1 MEDHPVN
8 GELFRSRTGHDA
20 QVDALVRA
28 AKARDGRQLRLAKRT
43 SNLFRERAAHK
54 GGRLAV
60 RGLDKTISVSPEGV
74 ADVQGM
80 ATFEDFADACLSRG
94 FVPPVVP
101 ELKTITIGGAATGI
115 GIESSSFRRGF
126 VHETVEEM
134 DILCGDGVVR
144 TCRSEGPDSDLFH
157 AFPNSYGTLGYA
169 MRLKVRLDKA
179 RRNVRL
185 TYRKFDDAAAF
196 LAAMAEACRDGR
208 ESASGGPDF
217 VEGVAFGPDEYV
229 LSTGWRT
236 DDDGPVS
243 PIAGAVPYYKTLR
256 TKETD
261 LLTARD
267 HLWRWDADWF
277 WCSRPLGFQKPLV
290 RALVPRKYLRSTTY
304 MAILKF
310 YRRHKLEERIHRF
323 RKLLGLPFNG
333 EEPVI
338 QDVEIPLENSAEFL
352 RFYWKTLDIR
362 PLWICPVR
370 PLPSARPWTLYD
382 LPDALH
388 LNFGFWSAVETRE
401 DLPKGHF
408 NRLLERE
415 VVRLSGHKSLYSSS
429 YFEEDEFWQIY
440 NGPAYRALK
449 AKYDP
454 DHALPDLYEK
464 TVRGR

>member
-1 MEDHPVN
+1 MKET
-8 GELFRSRTGHDA
+8 LFRSRAEHDG
-20 QVDALVRA
+20 QVEALVQA
-28 AKARDGRQLRLAKRT
+28 ALARSGGQLRLAKRT
-43 SNLFRERAAHK
+43 SNLFRERTTHM
-54 GGRLAV
+54 GGRLVV

-80 ATFEDFADACLSRG
+80 ATFEDFADACLLHG
-94 FVPPVVP
+94 FAPPVVP

-134 DILCGDGVVR
+134 DILCGDGTVR
-144 TCRSEGPDSDLFH
+144 TCHADGPDSDLFH

-169 MRLKVRLDKA
+169 MRMRVRLDKVRA
-179 RRNVRL
+179 NVRL
-185 TYRKFDDAAAF
+185 TYTKFSGPEAF
-196 LAAMAEACRDGR
+196 LEAMAEACRLGQDP
-208 ESASGGPDF
+208 SNGGPDF
-217 VEGVAFGPDEYV
+217 VEGVAFGSDEYV

-236 DDDGPVS
+236 DEEGTTSD
-243 PIAGAVPYYKTLR
+243 IAGKTPYFKTLR

-304 MAILKF
+304 MAILKY
-310 YRRHKLEERIHRF
+310 YRRHKMEERIHAT
-323 RKLLGLPFNG
+323 RKFLGLPFNG

-338 QDVEIPLENSAEFL
+338 QDVEIPQHNSAEFL

-362 PLWICPVR
+362 PLWICPVQ
-370 PLPSARPWTLYD
+370 PLPSASPWTLYD
-382 LPDALH
+382 LPRSLH

-454 DHALPDLYEK
+454 QNALPDLYEK
-464 TVRGR
+464 AVRGR

>member
-1 MEDHPVN
+1 MNRD
-8 GELFRSRTGHDA
+8 LFRSRAEHDA
-20 QVDALVRA
+20 QVDALVQA
-28 AKARDGRQLRLAKRT
+28 ARSRQGAQLRLSKRT
-43 SNLFRERAAHK
+43 SNLFRERTAHQ

-60 RGLDKTISVSPEGV
+60 TGLDKTISVSADGV

-80 ATFEDFADACLSRG
+80 ATFEDFADACLAHG
-94 FVPPVVP
+94 YAPPVVP

-144 TCRSEGPDSDLFH
+144 TCRAEGPDSELFH

-169 MRLKVRLDKA
+169 MRLRVRLDKVRA
-179 RRNVRL
+179 NVRL
-185 TYRKFDDAAAF
+185 TYRKFAEPETF
-196 LAAMAEACRDGR
+196 LEAMAEVCQ
-208 ESASGGPDF
+208 SGQSPSGDGPDF

-236 DDDGPVS
+236 DDEGSVS
-243 PIAGAVPYYKTLR
+243 PIAGKIPYFKTLR
-256 TKETD
+256 TKDSD

-277 WCSRPLGFQKPLV
+277 WCSRPLGFQKPLL
-290 RALVPRKYLRSTTY
+290 RALVPRRYLRSTTY

-310 YRRHKLEERIHRF
+310 YRRHGIERRIHAARRF
-323 RKLLGLPFNG
+323 LGLPFNG

-338 QDVEIPLENSAEFL
+338 QDVEIPLGNSAEFL

-362 PLWICPVR
+362 PLWICPVQ

-382 LPDALH
+382 LPRALH

-401 DLPKGHF
+401 DLPPGHF

-415 VVRLSGHKSLYSSS
+415 VVRLSGHKSLYSTS

-440 NGPAYRALK
+440 NGPAYHALK
-449 AKYDP
+449 AEYDP
-454 DHALPDLYEK
+454 DKALPDLYEK
-464 TVRGR
+464 VVRGR

>member
-1 MEDHPVN
+1 MEGDAVN
-8 GELFRSRTGHDA
+8 ESLFRTRTEHDE
-20 QVDALVRA
+20 QVEALVKA
-28 AKARDGRQLRLAKRT
+28 AKARLGAQLRLSKRT
-43 SNLFRERAAHK
+43 SNLFRERAAHE
-54 GGRLAV
+54 GGRLEV
-60 RGLDKTISVSPEGV
+60 RGLDKTISVS
-74 ADVQGM
+74 ADGMAQVQGM
-80 ATFEDFADACLSRG
+80 ATFEDFADACLAHG
-94 FVPPVVP
+94 WVPPVVP

-144 TCRSEGPDSDLFH
+144 TCRADGPDSDLFH

-169 MRLKVRLDKA
+169 LRLRVRLDKA

-185 TYRKFDDAAAF
+185 AYAKFADPSAF
-196 LAAMAEACRDGR
+196 LDAMAEACLRGQDP
-208 ESASGGPDF
+208 SNGGPDF
-217 VEGVAFGPDEYV
+217 VEGVAFGPSEYV
-229 LSTGWRT
+229 LSQGWRT
-236 DDDGPVS
+236 DEAGPTS
-243 PIAGAVPYYKTLR
+243 DIAGKVPYFKTLR
-256 TKETD
+256 TKEAD

-290 RALVPRKYLRSTTY
+290 RSLVPRRLLRSTTY

-310 YRRHKLEERIHRF
+310 YRRHRLEQRIHAA
-323 RKLLGLPFNG
+323 RKILGLPFNG

-338 QDVEIPLENSAEFL
+338 QDVEIPLRNSAEFL

-362 PLWICPVR
+362 PLWICPVQ
-370 PLPSARPWTLYD
+370 PLPSKSPWTLYD
-382 LPDALH
+382 LPLSLH

-401 DLPKGHF
+401 DLPQGHF

-454 DHALPDLYEK
+454 RNALPDLYEK
-464 TVRGR
+464 AVRGK